1 MVHEYE
7 GGWSEHLLEI
17 LLTYRSSAKIAISF
31 SPFFL
36 MYGTKV
42 ISSVELL
49 VPTLKVIHGQEIEM
63 VAATCAEVEVSD
75 LETLE
80 EARNLALNRI

>member
-1 MVHEYE
+1 
-7 GGWSEHLLEI
+7 
-17 LLTYRSSAKIAISF
+17 
-31 SPFFL
+31 

-63 VAATCAEVEVSD
+63 VAATCAKVKVSD

-80 EARNLALNRI
+80 EVRNLALNRI